1 MEGAVPPRDGDD
13 AVGKRRDEKTTHPYP
28 LKSTFVGVDSLKEFE
43 REWRRRVN
51 SFFLMCLIKDMKLR
65 VNYSFLLFFSLSFI
79 LRKDDKTM
87 QYILVEIRIKT
98 LIIITFI
105 IINEK
110 IEYLLVINWKQ
121 EKMKKVIDR

>member
-1 MEGAVPPRDGDD
+1 M
-13 AVGKRRDEKTTHPYP
+13 
-28 LKSTFVGVDSLKEFE
+28 L
-43 REWRRRVN
+43 
-51 SFFLMCLIKDMKLR
+51 FFLMCLIKDMKLR

-87 QYILVEIRIKT
+87 QYILVKMRIQT

>member
-51 SFFLMCLIKDMKLR
+51 AFFFDVFDKRYEVACE
-65 VNYSFLLFFSLSFI
+65 LFFSFI
-79 LRKDDKTM
+79 L
-87 QYILVEIRIKT
+87 
-98 LIIITFI
+98 F
-105 IINEK
+105 
-110 IEYLLVINWKQ
+110 LVIHFAK
-121 EKMKKVIDR
+121 RR